1 MQSHVRNLSASNAC
15 MAFQSERQHHSAIIA
30 HTEKGLGPGI
40 ECYHFILF
48 MDTEMVHGKRNRVR
62 RKTSGNEHRVNLQS
76 KFVRRCGRIGKFSME
91 MHLFQEDSRINR
103 IHAIRIYNLR
113 GSRKADFV
121 HCYRRQ

>member
-1 MQSHVRNLSASNAC
+1 MQSHVRNLSASDAC
-15 MAFQSERQHHSAIIA
+15 MAFQAERQHHSAIIA
-30 HTEKGLGPGI
+30 HTEKSLGPGV

-48 MDTEMVHGKRNRVR
+48 MDTEMVHGERDRVR

-91 MHLFQEDSRINR
+91 MHLFHEDGGINR
-103 IHAIRIYNLR
+103 ILAIRINNLR